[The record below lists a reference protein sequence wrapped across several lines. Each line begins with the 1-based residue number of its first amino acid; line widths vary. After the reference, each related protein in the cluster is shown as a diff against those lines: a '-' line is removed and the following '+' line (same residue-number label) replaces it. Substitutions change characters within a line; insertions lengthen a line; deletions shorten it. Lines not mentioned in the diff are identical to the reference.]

1 MIARFIHIVYVTD
14 FCVAEFMITKEKMK
28 KANTMEGT
36 AVKNEIRAKG
46 FFIVIND
53 KGLHTRPSTELVK
66 CATNFK
72 AQVNLI
78 YQDLVVNAKSLLG
91 ILTLAAT
98 RGSRIKIEAEGED
111 APEAVEEIIELA
123 RNKFYIH
130 Y

>member
-1 MIARFIHIVYVTD
+1 
-14 FCVAEFMITKEKMK
+14 
-28 KANTMEGT
+28 MEGT
-36 AVKNEIRAKG
+36 AAKTKKKTARG

-78 YQDLVVNAKSLLG
+78 YQDFVVNAKSLLG
-91 ILTLAAT
+91 ILTLAAA
-98 RGSRIKIEAEGED
+98 RGSRIEVEAFGED
-111 APEAVEEIIELA
+111 AEEAVKTIIELA